1 MKLTQSHHDTKGKG
15 GDVGCGMRERE
26 KVRRSGDE
34 KLGDVGWEIG
44 EGRWEKGDGRREMGE
59 GRREMGDR
67 RREKGDGR

>member
-34 KLGDVGWEIG
+34 KLGDVGWEM
-44 EGRWEKGDGRREMGE
+44 WDGR
-59 GRREMGDR
+59 
-67 RREKGDGR
+67 